1 MNWVKAFNELQ
12 KKYDEKIYNKATE
25 YFESFG
31 EIVAPLEQKFGELL
45 SELMQMYDDLNIDD
59 EDKMDKAMSTYRE
72 GKLVM
77 SQIEFEYENHRS
89 QLAVDFKRYV
99 GNLCKEIMMF
109 VNSRKDAALVKKRV
123 LMYLKHS
130 SDKLE
135 SLLSELFYGAV
146 WFYKEF
152 RKHIKEMVLSNSLLD
167 SEMDVYSETIEELSN
182 EVKDGLD
189 EFAIKK
195 IFDYK
200 EMESLAKDNGYEYK
214 WSNGSHR
221 IYENTQTSKI
231 VVIPAHDLG
240 LGLSIKIQKQI
251 MKGTC

>member
-1 MNWVKAFNELQ
+1 MNWIKAFNELQ
-12 KKYDEKIYNKATE
+12 IKYDEKIYNKATE

-31 EIVAPLEQKFGELL
+31 DIVAPLEQKFGELL
-45 SELMQMYDDLNIDD
+45 SELMQIYDDLNVDD
-59 EDKMDKAMSTYRE
+59 EEKMDKTISTYRE
-72 GKLVM
+72 GKLIM
-77 SQIEFEYENHRS
+77 KQIESEYENHRH
-89 QLAVDFKRYV
+89 QLAVDFKMDV

-109 VNSRKDAALVKKRV
+109 INFKKDVPLVKKRI

-152 RKHIKEMVLSNSLLD
+152 ITHIKEMVLSNSLLD
-167 SEMDVYSETIEELSN
+167 SEMNIYSETIEELSN
-182 EVKDGLD
+182 ETKDGLD
-189 EFAIKK
+189 EFTIRK

-240 LGLSIKIQKQI
+240 LGLSVKIQKQI
-251 MKGTC
+251 MKGAC